1 MKHLKDDFGMTAEQ
15 KGVLRDEEVATLVA
29 KAGDIDTTPTGG

>member
-15 KGVLRDEEVATLVA
+15 KCVFSDEEVATLVA
-29 KAGDIDTTPTGG
+29 KARDIDTTPTGR